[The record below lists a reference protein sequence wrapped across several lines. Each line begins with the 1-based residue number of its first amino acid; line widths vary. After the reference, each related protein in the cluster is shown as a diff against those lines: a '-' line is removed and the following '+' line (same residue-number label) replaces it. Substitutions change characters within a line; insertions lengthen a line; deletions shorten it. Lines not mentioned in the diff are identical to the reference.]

1 MRIVITGS
9 SGLIGTALVRRLRE
23 RGDEVIRLVR
33 RQPGADDER
42 YWNPA
47 EGVLSTED
55 INGCDGVINLSGAGI
70 GDKRW
75 SEAYKQV
82 LYTSRIDS
90 TRLLAATIADCEAP
104 PSVFV
109 SASAIGVYGSRGDEE
124 LDETSA
130 AGDGF
135 LADLV
140 KDWEAAAVSAE
151 NVGVRVAYTRTGIVL
166 DDESGAVGRMVLPF
180 RLGLG
185 GRLGGGQAWWSWVA
199 IADVVGVTE
208 HILDTDAAGPINVV
222 SPNPAR
228 SAEFTDALGDAL
240 HRPTIFPIPK
250 FALDLVLGGE
260 LSEALV
266 FTSARVLPGVLTDR
280 GYEFAEPELEPALE
294 SLFE

>member
-9 SGLIGTALVRRLRE
+9 SGLIGTALVARLRE
-23 RGDEVIRLVR
+23 RGDEVVRLVR
-33 RQPGADDER
+33 RDPAADDER

-47 EGVLSTED
+47 EGVLSTDD
-55 INGCDGVINLSGAGI
+55 INGTDAVINLSGAGI

-75 SEAYKQV
+75 SDAYKRV
-82 LYTSRIDS
+82 LYSSRIDS
-90 TRLLAATIADCEAP
+90 TRLLAATIADSDAP

-109 SASAIGVYGSRGDEE
+109 SASAIGFYGSRGDEE
-124 LDETSA
+124 LDESSA
-130 AGDGF
+130 PGEGF

-151 NVGVRVAYTRTGIVL
+151 NAGVRVACLRTGIVL

-185 GRLGGGQAWWSWVA
+185 GRLGGGKTWWAWVA
-199 IADVVGVTE
+199 RSDVVGAIE
-208 HILDTDAAGPINVV
+208 HVLDTDAAGPINIV
-222 SPNPAR
+222 SPNPVR

-266 FTSARVLPGVLTDR
+266 FTSARVLPGVLTAR
-280 GYEFAEPELEPALE
+280 GYEFAEPELRPALE
-294 SLFE
+294 SLFA

>member
-23 RGDEVIRLVR
+23 RGDDVVRMVR
-33 RQPGADDER
+33 REPTAEDER
-42 YWNPA
+42 FWDPA
-47 EGVLSTED
+47 EGVLATEHLD
-55 INGCDGVINLSGAGI
+55 GCDAVINLSGAGI

-75 SEAYKQV
+75 SAEYKRLV
-82 LYTSRIDS
+82 HSSRVDS

-109 SASAIGVYGSRGDEE
+109 SSSAIGIYGSRGDEE
-124 LDETSA
+124 LDEQSA
-130 AGDGF
+130 PGDGF
-135 LADLV
+135 LADVV

-151 NVGVRVAYTRTGIVL
+151 NAGVRVAYTRTGIVL
-166 DDESGAVGRMVLPF
+166 DDDSGAVGRMVLPF

-185 GRLGGGQAWWSWVA
+185 GRLGDGKAWWSWVA
-199 IADVVGVTE
+199 LADVVGAIE
-208 HILDTDAAGPINVV
+208 HILDTDASGPINVV
-222 SPNPAR
+222 SPSPVR

-250 FALDLVLGGE
+250 FALDLILGGE

-266 FTSARVLPGVLTDR
+266 FTSARVSPGVLTAR
-280 GYEFAEPELEPALE
+280 GFEFAEPDLQPALDA
-294 SLFE
+294 LFA